1 MPPTPPVLHTSRKVS
16 SSHSV
21 SREISRNQYGETSL
35 HQAGMTVEDHGP
47 WSCETGAA
55 IAKKLLDAGADM
67 GLRTN
72 YEDHTPL
79 HTAANEGSP
88 GVVEVLL
95 KYGADANTDAGGETP
110 LHLAAV
116 GSEVCTEPLRLQVV
130 RLLLQYGADNAGNE
144 YDCTPLQRALEY
156 EAWRCTG

>member
-1 MPPTPPVLHTSRKVS
+1 
-16 SSHSV
+16 
-21 SREISRNQYGETSL
+21 
-35 HQAGMTVEDHGP
+35 MTVEDHGP

-156 EAWRCTG
+156 EAWRDDDPQWPLCLPEIKEIQALLRP